1 MSAPLT
7 ARRNLLMATILAGVM
22 AAGALAQATRPA
34 GPRIAPVPRTPE
46 YPQTDRVPD
55 DSPRVLVLP
64 SEPGEFG
71 DERADRSGGVIARI
85 VPEPR
90 RLPDGY
96 IVANRPGRIEREG
109 DRVMVYLDPVEGLP
123 DAQPMQALPN
133 SRLGLLETVLA
144 RDDRPDRRFAIT
156 GRVTEFHGR
165 NYILLEN
172 VTERTPRPAPSA
184 AAAPEPQQPEG
195 ETPATQPVE
204 PREPTAEEVVEQL
217 LRARPR
223 RSLVIP
229 SQPTATAPADDTS
242 AAESPEGWTEDTLIV
257 DRPGR
262 VLPNEPWW
270 TFSFEDLSA
279 TPKDRPIRILPNQL
293 LEQAIALS
301 GGGERSRVLIVSGEI
316 TVHNKTHYLLLR
328 KVIAQRDLGNFR

>member
-1 MSAPLT
+1 MSALLT
-7 ARRNLLMATILAGVM
+7 ARRHLLTAIVLAGVM
-22 AAGALAQATRPA
+22 AGGALAQTTRPA

-46 YPQTDRVPD
+46 YPETDRVPD

-96 IVANRPGRIEREG
+96 IVANRPGRIEQDG
-109 DRVMVYLDPVEGLP
+109 DRVMVHLDHVDGLP

-133 SRLGLLETVLA
+133 SRLGLLQTVLA
-144 RDDRPDRRFAIT
+144 RSDRPDRRFAIT

-172 VTERTPRPAPSA
+172 VTERTLRPQPSAPPAPQ
-184 AAAPEPQQPEG
+184 PQESDS
-195 ETPATQPVE
+195 ETPATQPSDH
-204 PREPTAEEVVEQL
+204 EPTAEEVVEQL
-217 LRARPR
+217 LRNRPR

-229 SQPTATAPADDTS
+229 TQPTATAPAGEAS
-242 AAESPEGWTEDTLIV
+242 SAESMEGWTEDTLVV

-262 VLPNEPWW
+262 ILPADPWW
-270 TFSFEDLSA
+270 TFTFEDLSA
-279 TPKDRPIRILPNQL
+279 TPKDRPVRILPNQL

-328 KVIAQRDLGNFR
+328 KVIARRDLGNFR